1 MSAETVKFLT
11 SLYYR
16 EFSSPAWLPLYLSLR
31 GEGDSHREAVESVTG
46 EILMTRLC
54 R

>member
-11 SLYYR
+11 SLFYR
-16 EFSSPAWLPLYLSLR
+16 EFSSPVYLRAYLALR
-31 GEGDSHREAVESVTG
+31 ASGDSHSEAVESVKG
-46 EILMTRLC
+46 EILMANFR